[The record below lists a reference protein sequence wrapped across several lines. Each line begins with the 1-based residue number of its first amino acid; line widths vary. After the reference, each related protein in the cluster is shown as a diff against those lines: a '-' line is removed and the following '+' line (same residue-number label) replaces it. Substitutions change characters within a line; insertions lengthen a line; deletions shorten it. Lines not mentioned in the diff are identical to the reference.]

1 MLLIDTSVW
10 IEVFSDKSKS
20 KAAKLKTLIANRNY
34 YLPIFTKMEL
44 LQGCKNEA
52 EWNKL
57 SLYLENQ
64 NYFDE
69 VKADSVVARRSIL
82 NPDYNS
88 IWENAARL
96 YFELRCQG
104 ITIRSN
110 IDCAIAQ
117 RTRRVIA
124 IIAIENNFILYHVDR
139 DFEMIAKYTVLKQQ
153 RIDWQ

>member
-10 IEVFSDKSKS
+10 IEVFRDKSKS
-20 KAAKLKTLIANRNY
+20 KAAKLKTIIADRSY

-64 NYFDE
+64 NYFD
-69 VKADSVVARRSIL
+69 
-82 NPDYNS
+82 PDYNS

-110 IDCAIAQ
+110 IDCAIA
-117 RTRRVIA
+117 
-124 IIAIENNFILYHVDR
+124 IIAIENNLILYHVDR
-139 DFEMIAKYTVLKQQ
+139 DFEMIAKHTVLKQQ
-153 RIDWQ
+153 RINW

>member
-10 IEVFSDKSKS
+10 IAVFRDKSKA
-20 KAAKLKTLIANRNY
+20 KAAKLKTIIANRNY

-64 NYFDE
+64 NYF
-69 VKADSVVARRSIL
+69 A
-82 NPDYNS
+82 PDYNS

-96 YFELRCQG
+96 YFELRRKG
-104 ITIRSN
+104 ITTRSN
-110 IDCAIAQ
+110 IDCAIA
-117 RTRRVIA
+117 
-124 IIAIENNFILYHVDR
+124 IIAIENNLILYHLDH
-139 DFEMIAKYTVLKQQ
+139 DFEMIAKHTVLKQQ
-153 RIDWQ
+153 RINLIDFSV